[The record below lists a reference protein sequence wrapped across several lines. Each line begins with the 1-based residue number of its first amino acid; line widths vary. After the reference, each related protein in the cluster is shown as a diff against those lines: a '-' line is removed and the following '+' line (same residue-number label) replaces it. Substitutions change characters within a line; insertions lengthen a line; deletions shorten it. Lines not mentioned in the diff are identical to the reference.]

1 MGSMDVK
8 EVARLL
14 AKTQYDAP
22 PQLGDEIV
30 KIDNRQFDV
39 TSDAFSFLDSEW
51 YMAGREYDLE
61 KEGAQKALV
70 QVALLAAGMQTAMD
84 QNRIRVDRMDI
95 ISGWNKLKVCG
106 IGELPHQCLG
116 KSIIDQAPELM
127 RRPDLI
133 GKALTDVV
141 EGLDFVAIS
150 RSSMTERGA
159 G

>member
-95 ISGWNKLKVCG
+95 ISGWN
-106 IGELPHQCLG
+106 
-116 KSIIDQAPELM
+116 
-127 RRPDLI
+127 
-133 GKALTDVV
+133 
-141 EGLDFVAIS
+141 
-150 RSSMTERGA
+150 
-159 G
+159 